1 MVWTLTRVHYDQEAA
16 GGRQTWRVCRR
27 CLLRGPL
34 PALFVYSLPF
44 TAKSLLLWNIF
55 HADVDYQSLF
65 CANFTL
71 RDIVWGNVDE
81 TRRLCLFAYN
91 VIRGLWRMEW
101 FMEYCEGV
109 YHDNLQIFSTTIY
122 NYLLRKQIHASIF
135 KKEIYRFFDFYW
147 ILFTL
152 SCIPNCVLRGNM
164 DKTLYEDW
172 DTIFEWS

>member
-91 VIRGLWRMEW
+91 VIRVG
-101 FMEYCEGV
+101 CEGWSDLWSIV
-109 YHDNLQIFSTTIY
+109 KKYITCKYSQQQIY

-164 DKTLYEDW
+164 DKTLYEVW
-172 DTIFEWS
+172 DTIFE